1 MNLDMADRNSVPEEF
16 ACIWPRKGVGIIT
29 IETEKRWVH
38 SSCDVFVVVS
48 CRGILNSLIFTKA
61 WSMQPCPPV
70 VSSSVFSFRVDSI
83 LKCIV
88 YIKLK
93 DSWLRAFLS
102 CMNQTSRDRVN
113 SCRVRTHENNS
124 GDAVRRLSLIIQ
136 SIFCAQSGDS
146 IRLTV
151 WKWSGESRY
160 PGAFPPVLE
169 NFRGAFSPGPTDSPW
184 VSEDV
189 VTSKLDNCNALLY
202 GLSEYKIQRLQ
213 YVLTSASKLVTLSRK
228 HDHISPVPME
238 LHWLP
243 IEQRVEVKILLFTC
257 KVVNGMAPAYLQDLL
272 DLHRPCRS
280 LRSGNKQLL
289 KTQCYDIKSYAY
301 RAFSTCAPSLG
312 MPFQGS

>member
-70 VSSSVFSFRVDSI
+70 LSSSVFSFRVDSI

-124 GDAVRRLSLIIQ
+124 GDAVRRLSLIYKAFFVPNQEPAFAWPFGNGPVRVGIQ
-136 SIFCAQSGDS
+136 GLFRLCLKTFVAPFLPARLTAPGSPRMLWLLNWIIVTHSCMAFLS
-146 IRLTV
+146 IR
-151 WKWSGESRY
+151 S
-160 PGAFPPVLE
+160 
-169 NFRGAFSPGPTDSPW
+169 
-184 VSEDV
+184 
-189 VTSKLDNCNALLY
+189 
-202 GLSEYKIQRLQ
+202 
-213 YVLTSASKLVTLSRK
+213 SA
-228 HDHISPVPME
+228 
-238 LHWLP
+238 
-243 IEQRVEVKILLFTC
+243 C
-257 KVVNGMAPAYLQDLL
+257 
-272 DLHRPCRS
+272 
-280 LRSGNKQLL
+280 
-289 KTQCYDIKSYAY
+289 
-301 RAFSTCAPSLG
+301 STCWPLPLS
-312 MPFQGS
+312 